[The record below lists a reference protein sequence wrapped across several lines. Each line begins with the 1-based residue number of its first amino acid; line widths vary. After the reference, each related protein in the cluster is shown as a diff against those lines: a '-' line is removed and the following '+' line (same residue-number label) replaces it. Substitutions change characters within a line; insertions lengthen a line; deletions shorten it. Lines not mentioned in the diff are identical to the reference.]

1 MIEISY
7 EFIRDD
13 FQVIF
18 TFSGETD
25 QIKLSYASDV
35 ELGAFVNK
43 LIELIE
49 KREVIDIQCNTTE
62 KNDKEQIIS
71 STIASIVEK
80 FNQVIQGDGVNN
92 QIPGGSPTNFI

>member
-7 EFIRDD
+7 EFIRDEA
-13 FQVIF
+13 QVIF
-18 TFSGETD
+18 TFARETD

-35 ELGAFVNK
+35 ELGAFINK

-49 KREVIDIQCNTTE
+49 KRETINIQCNTTE

-71 STIASIVEK
+71 STIDNIVEK
-80 FNQVIQGDGVNN
+80 FNQVIQGDDANN
-92 QIPGGSPTNFI
+92 QTSGDGPTNFI